1 MATLSNTDKQ
11 NLNADQQKQVLA
23 LKQQWATAKANGA
36 TQPELDKIHADAEEI
51 RKNAASGAYS
61 GGLAGNAHE
70 NPAQSNADKISAYT
84 DAYTTNNY
92 ASGGSNP
99 YMSANP
105 ANGYTNL
112 GRADSAMLNAE
123 QQKQI
128 AALKAAWSAAATQEE
143 KNNIHALAESIRQSA
158 GYTAGANGAGY
169 SVLGA
174 NNGGMTA
181 DDMAKWLADYQATNY
196 KAGTGWTNG
205 YDTSMNLRSKANKIR
220 QQMEA
225 NENAMA
231 NADLDTK
238 NYLHQQNLAL
248 AQLLYQYGG
257 HTDNTTWYNEEKGR
271 WETENPD
278 VGYGYYVLAD
288 DPSYTNLWKKHQG
301 YTDEDIQKFANDTS
315 YYYNFV
321 DPTPNRLAIDESRGY
336 TGKYSQFAN
345 GPYAQLLGGG
355 THDGSV
361 HPSVYQDVYGDGFG
375 NESPLMHFTPIR
387 DENGNVLNAELPAL
401 KGNNAMTDYTNQFTS
416 YVQGGVIQPGILAA
430 QNPGASGDAYGAYS
444 HKTNG
449 YVDAS
454 DPRYTGGINRDV
466 AASTADDPN
475 NSKGQAAYWA
485 QFVGSPIYNKTY
497 GSASSGGGGT
507 YEDYINQMYA
517 AALEAQMA
525 QLKSSYDQNIS
536 ELDASKGKV
545 DDTYT
550 EQKRQTTGTNAQEA
564 ANWREMANAY
574 GLNSGT
580 IGQAALAQSNQLQ
593 SNLNTLESAQA
604 AAQAEIERQRT
615 LLGQQYQLQINQAMS
630 ENNFQRAEALY
641 SEAVRADEALRQQ
654 QQFNANLALQ
664 YAQLAQQQSQFDAE
678 MSLNYAKAA
687 ASAAKSGGSGGGD
700 GSNLYIDAGG
710 SIPALGTDDYYDY
723 IQSAASA
730 AGQSGGDYIVE
741 NYKALGIPYS
751 NITGRVNDYNGYLT
765 KKDNYSDLEQRLGL
779 LAGLNREQKYSVIE
793 EAVMSGQITDAQGKA
808 LAELYGYL

>member
-1 MATLSNTDKQ
+1 MATLSQADKQ
-11 NLNADQQKQVLA
+11 NLNADQQAAVLKAKQDWEA
-23 LKQQWATAKANGA
+23 A
-36 TQPELDKIHADAEEI
+36 
-51 RKNAASGAYS
+51 NAAGDTAAMEKAHAAAEAVRASSANGAYS
-61 GGLAGNAHE
+61 GGTSGNA
-70 NPAQSNADKISAYT
+70 
-84 DAYTTNNY
+84 Y
-92 ASGGSNP
+92 ASLSNGGGNP
-99 YMSANP
+99 YMKSSTS
-105 ANGYTNL
+105 NGNASL
-112 GRADSAMLNAE
+112 SGADNALLNAD
-123 QQKQI
+123 QQQQL
-128 AALKAAWSAAATQEE
+128 AALKAQWAQANAAGNQAGMDAAHQQ
-143 KNNIHALAESIRQSA
+143 AEAIRQSA
-158 GYTAGANGAGY
+158 GYSGGANGAGY

-174 NNGGMTA
+174 NSGGMTA

-196 KAGTGWTNG
+196 RKGAGWTNG
-205 YDTSMNLRSKANKIR
+205 YDASMNLRTKANKIR
-220 QQMEA
+220 QQMLA
-225 NENAMA
+225 NEQAQA
-231 NADLDTK
+231 NADATTK
-238 NYLHQQNLAL
+238 QYLHEQNLAL

-257 HTDNTTWYNEEKGR
+257 HTDKTTWYNEEKGR

-278 VGYGYYVLAD
+278 VGYGYYVLSD
-288 DPSYTNLWKKHQG
+288 DPSYTNLWKKHMG

-321 DPTPNRLAIDESRGY
+321 DPTLNRLAIDESRGY

-345 GPYAQLLGGG
+345 GPYLQLLR
-355 THDGSV
+355 GS
-361 HPSVYQDVYGDGFG
+361 HPSVTNPSIYQDVYGDGFG
-375 NESPLMHFTPIR
+375 NEAPLTHFTPIR
-387 DENGNVLNAELPAL
+387 DENGNVLNSKLPPL

-430 QNPGASGDAYGAYS
+430 ANPGARGTDAYGAYT
-444 HKTNG
+444 HKTGG
-449 YVDAS
+449 YADAS
-454 DPRYTGGINRDV
+454 DPRYTGGVNRDV
-466 AASTADDPN
+466 AASTAEDPN
-475 NSKGQAAYWA
+475 NIAGQLAIAELYANSPLGRKEAAN
-485 QFVGSPIYNKTY
+485 Q
-497 GSASSGGGGT
+497 ASLSSVGGGGT

-525 QLKSSYDQNIS
+525 QLKSSYDKNIS
-536 ELDASKGKV
+536 ELDASKGEV

-550 EQKRQTTGTNAQEA
+550 EQKRQTTGTNAQQA

-615 LLGQQYQLQINQAMS
+615 LMGQQYQLQINQAMA
-630 ENNFQRAEALY
+630 ENNFNKAQALY
-641 SEAVRADEALRQQ
+641 QEAVRADEALRQQ

-687 ASAAKSGGSGGGD
+687 ASAAKSGGGGGSGVGGGGD
-700 GSNLYIDAGG
+700 LYIDAGG
-710 SIPALGTDDYYDY
+710 GIPALGTDDYYDY

-765 KKDNYSDLEQRLGL
+765 KKDNYGDLEQRLGL

>member
-1 MATLSNTDKQ
+1 MATLSKADQ
-11 NLNADQQKQVLA
+11 DNLSADQQKQVLA
-23 LKQQWATAKANGA
+23 LKQQYATAQANGA
-36 TQPELDKIHADAEEI
+36 SGGELEAIHNRAEEI
-51 RKNAASGAYS
+51 RKNAASGVSYS
-61 GGLAGNAHE
+61 GGKAGNAYE

-84 DAYTTNNY
+84 DAYASNNY

-112 GRADSAMLNAE
+112 GQADSAMLNAE

-257 HTDNTTWYNEEKGR
+257 HTDKTTWYNEEKGR

-288 DPSYTNLWKKHQG
+288 DPSYTNLWKKHMG

-315 YYYNFV
+315 YYHNFV
-321 DPTPNRLAIDESRGY
+321 DPTLNRLAIDESRGY

-416 YVQGGVIQPGILAA
+416 YVQGGVIQPGLLAA

-449 YVDAS
+449 YADAS

-466 AASTADDPN
+466 AASTPDDPN

-485 QFVGSPIYNKTY
+485 QFSGSPLYNQMY
-497 GSASSGGGGT
+497 GSASGGGGET

-641 SEAVRADEALRQQ
+641 QEAVRADEALRQQ

-687 ASAAKSGGSGGGD
+687 ASASKSGGGTNNS
-700 GSNLYIDAGG
+700 LYIPTEGADESERFSQLYQDAYNT
-710 SIPALGTDDYYDY
+710 PNP
-723 IQSAASA
+723 
-730 AGQSGGDYIVE
+730 E
-741 NYKALGIPYS
+741 NYIATNYKKYGLTSSTGLSGQYKGWAEQEANYIAFKDRIYNTPGMS
-751 NITGRVNDYNGYLT
+751 NEEQFNTMKEAWQKGYIGDDQYNRFLNYTGVDYN
-765 KKDNYSDLEQRLGL
+765 
-779 LAGLNREQKYSVIE
+779 
-793 EAVMSGQITDAQGKA
+793 QINGI
-808 LAELYGYL
+808 